1 MTIMEKLRI
10 TAGLMNT
17 YANMAEMYVDMGKLK
32 EARGYFDR
40 SLIICKDQSDS
51 HTEAML
57 LERVAE
63 IDCMENKVQESLEKI
78 SKASKVFEEVENLTE
93 LFRCEQLNV
102 KLFRM
107 ERDYVSA
114 LRSVD
119 KSNEIGNSM
128 NDEKKIFISLM
139 QKEVV
144 AMLSSK
150 TSDMTA
156 LLKMEKEIPNEE
168 IKAMYYDELSIVS
181 EKSQKAK
188 YQSMAI
194 SIYKKLLENTPKY
207 EYELKIKTLL

>member
-1 MTIMEKLRI
+1 MK
-10 TAGLMNT
+10 
-17 YANMAEMYVDMGKLK
+17 
-32 EARGYFDR
+32 
-40 SLIICKDQSDS
+40 ICGDQSDS

-78 SKASKVFEEVENLTE
+78 SKASKVFEKVGNLTE

-114 LRSVD
+114 LRSVNR
-119 KSNEIGNSM
+119 SNELGNSM
-128 NDEKKIFISLM
+128 NDQKKIFISLI
-139 QKEVV
+139 QKEVISI
-144 AMLSSK
+144 LSSK
-150 TSDMTA
+150 VSDFTA
-156 LLKMEKEIPNEE
+156 LLSMEKEIPNEE
-168 IKAMYYDELSIVS
+168 IRAMYYDELSVIS

-207 EYELKIKTLL
+207 EYELKIKELS